1 MQCYIIY
8 VAFVIIILILDNE
21 WYELHCVLCGI
32 SFYVSLKYKLGQ
44 HLQPVV

>member
-21 WYELHCVLCGI
+21 WYEFHCVLCGI
-32 SFYVSLKYKLGQ
+32 SCYDSLKGMLGQ